1 MLSTNANIICEAVV
15 RNWKSEYSE
24 LEEEFKLK
32 LSRKDFFNKVFPILG
47 NRTINDYLKEEVKEL
62 TGEVSSYTYPTFK
75 RRAEILLTHSKILN
89 LNFDI
94 LDENTILNGLHK
106 VNRGIEIK
114 SVFAFL
120 NADGKFNT
128 EHWIDFLNKQ
138 GQILN
143 IDFSDQIE
151 LFSTL
156 CYISNII
163 SYYGILPFH
172 VEKSDDGDFILFT
185 CIDFLNEVST
195 FFVSLTNPLASHY
208 I

>member
-1 MLSTNANIICEAVV
+1 MLSTNVNIICEAVV

-47 NRTINDYLKEEVKEL
+47 NRTINDYLKEEIKQL
-62 TGEVSSYTYPTFK
+62 TGEVSCFKYTTFK

-94 LDENTILNGLHK
+94 LDESTILNGLQK
-106 VNRGIEIK
+106 VRGIKIK
-114 SVFAFL
+114 SVFDFL
-120 NADGKFNT
+120 KADGKFNT
-128 EHWIDFLNKQ
+128 EHWIYFLDKQ
-138 GQILN
+138 GEIN
-143 IDFSDQIE
+143 IDFSDHNE
-151 LFSTL
+151 LLSTL
-156 CYISNII
+156 RYISNII

-172 VEKSDDGDFILFT
+172 VKKSDDGDFILFT
-185 CIDFLNEVST
+185 CIDFSNEVST
-195 FFVSLTNPLASHY
+195 FFVSLANPLASHF

>member
-47 NRTINDYLKEEVKEL
+47 NRTINDYLKEEVKQVA
-62 TGEVSSYTYPTFK
+62 GEVSSYTYPTFK

-94 LDENTILNGLHK
+94 LDESTILNGLQNI
-106 VNRGIEIK
+106 NRGTKIK
-114 SVFAFL
+114 SVSDFL
-120 NADGKFNT
+120 KADGKFNT
-128 EHWIDFLNKQ
+128 EHWIDFLNEQ
-138 GQILN
+138 GQIFN
-143 IDFSDQIE
+143 IDDHNE

-195 FFVSLTNPLASHY
+195 FFVSLTNPLASHF

>member
-47 NRTINDYLKEEVKEL
+47 NRTINDYLKEEIKQL
-62 TGEVSSYTYPTFK
+62 TGEVSSFKYPTFK
-75 RRAEILLTHSKILN
+75 KRAEILLTHSKILN

-94 LDENTILNGLHK
+94 LDESTILNGLQK
-106 VNRGIEIK
+106 VRGIKIK
-114 SVFAFL
+114 SVFDFL
-120 NADGKFNT
+120 KADGKFNT
-128 EHWIDFLNKQ
+128 EHWIYFLDKQ
-138 GQILN
+138 GEIN
-143 IDFSDQIE
+143 IDFSDHNE
-151 LFSTL
+151 LLSTL

-195 FFVSLTNPLASHY
+195 FFVSITNPLASHF